1 MAGYAVAGAAA
12 GAAVVF
18 TLLIAG
24 PTQDDPAQELVP
36 TTATVVPTTVLSE
49 VVTPTSQPKN
59 PVEEPQAVAPIP
71 SKADDEPAID
81 PVDLEPPLLKLLSP
95 SDGEHFEKS
104 IVTFS
109 GITEP
114 GAVVLASGKYPAHVD
129 AEGQWNVDLV
139 LAPGAN
145 GVLLTATDE
154 VGNVSEIR
162 ATVHLD
168 VEDPDVEEPKETTT
182 TTVAEWMFTANQ
194 KYGTCTE
201 PVPYDLFSGNAKP
214 GTVVSITSPY
224 GNGTAEV
231 NVDGVWSIQVNFP
244 TAPFNEQFAVKVKDY
259 TGAKKTFQFVSLFEG

>member
-36 TTATVVPTTVLSE
+36 TTAAVVPTTLVNE
-49 VVTPTSQPKN
+49 VVTPTSQPTN
-59 PVEEPQAVAPIP
+59 PAEEPQPVAPVP
-71 SKADDEPAID
+71 SKADDEPTAE
-81 PVDLEPPLLKLLSP
+81 PVDVEPPLLKLLSP
-95 SDGEHFEKS
+95 SDGDHFEKS

-114 GAVVLASGKYPAHVD
+114 GAVVLASGKFPADVD
-129 AEGQWNVDLV
+129 TAGQWKVDLV

-145 GVLLTATDE
+145 GVSFSATDE
-154 VGNVSEIR
+154 AGNASEIR

-168 VEDPDVEEPKETTT
+168 VEEPDVEEPKETTT
-182 TTVAEWMFTANQ
+182 TVTEWVFTADQ
-194 KYGTCTE
+194 KYGSCTE
-201 PVPYDLFSGNAKP
+201 PVPYDVFSGKAKP

-231 NVDGVWSIQVNFP
+231 NGDGVWSIQVNFP
-244 TAPFNEQFAVKVKDY
+244 TAPFNEQFTVKVKDY
-259 TGAKKTFQFVSLFEG
+259 TGAKRTFQFVSLFEG